1 MPLSGSMEPEGS
13 LPSDDGRFLLIVL
26 CFCYDGSMQR
36 RRKLQ
41 PGLQLALG
49 FLLIIAVGAVLLYL
63 PVSHQ
68 EGVDLPFLD
77 ALFISVSAV
86 CVTGLTPVDISATLS
101 LFGSTVLMLLIQ
113 LGGLG
118 YAVVAVIIIRLAS
131 GRIDVSTGKLL
142 HDSLG
147 ADHRV
152 GTRKLLLLALSV
164 TGIAEALGAIMLFIP
179 FSSRYPLGWA
189 AYLAVFHSVSAFNN
203 AGFDLFSDSL
213 MKWNE
218 DPAVLIAIASLIVL
232 GGLGFILY
240 GDILDHARHGRKVS
254 IHSRIVLSTTAFLI
268 ISGTVLFR
276 LILPDADWKNAF
288 FQSVTTRTAGYFSYD
303 QSTLPPAGIVLTVI
317 LMFIGASPGST
328 GGGVKTTS
336 FYTAV
341 KAAFSLLLL
350 GRGPS
355 AFRRGISLDSVMHA
369 FFAIIFSVLIIFSAS
384 FLLAITDPQFSVGE
398 ILYETV
404 SAYATVGLTMGITPY
419 ISPAGR
425 IILIILMYLGRVGFM
440 TIISA
445 FARRS
450 ASGTKYIEERVI
462 IG

>member
-13 LPSDDGRFLLIVL
+13 LPSDDGRFLPIVL

-77 ALFISVSAV
+77 ALFVSVSAV

-213 MKWNE
+213 MKWND

-341 KAAFSLLLL
+341 KASFSLLL
-350 GRGPS
+350 GRSPR
-355 AFRRGISLDSVMHA
+355 AYKREISSESVMKA
-369 FFAIIFSVLIIFSAS
+369 FFVIIISVLLVAGAS
-384 FLLAITDPQFSVGE
+384 FLLMITDPEFPADQ

-419 ISPAGR
+419 ISSAGK
-425 IILIILMYLGRVGFM
+425 IILIIMMYLGRVGFM

-445 FARRS
+445 FARRRL
-450 ASGTKYIEERVI
+450 SGARYMEEKVI